1 MTINLNEDVIEKSV
15 FSIDEVLTVLCIN
28 NNVDFYATRNKLIAR
43 GYVNVNEDSEGNKSY
58 SLHPAAINSLNSIIL
73 DSDKN
78 IPEKDKI
85 TKLGEALMNIY
96 PKGKKEGTI
105 YYWRD
110 SITNIVKRLQ
120 IFFKRYGNSYTDEQ
134 IINATKKYVESF
146 NGDYRYMQ
154 LLKYFIFKDKRGLEV
169 VENQSELAS
178 YLQNEGQEDTLSNNW
193 INDIVYGG
201 E

>member
-1 MTINLNEDVIEKSV
+1 MDG
-15 FSIDEVLTVLCIN
+15 FMCQ
-28 NNVDFYATRNKLIAR
+28 
-43 GYVNVNEDSEGNKSY
+43 
-58 SLHPAAINSLNSIIL
+58 NSPLNSIIL

-193 INDIVYGG
+193 VNDIVYGG